1 MKTEAELGEHARA
14 DLQCRILPQPL
25 RWIPREVVTKL
36 KDRKKAFSGQTD
48 EDTWRYIY
56 GLLFPDSVHIPS
68 PCKSNSSKYLSPS
81 KSHISSNQATDY
93 DEEVALEGRD
103 VNASPTWQAIAA
115 YEEYARAHLPRL
127 VEEALETAVA
137 EQTQPIEESLRRALA
152 GIVRDCQARLA
163 QDFLHRRSAT
173 QGDNGLLPLEALP
186 SFYIE
191 PLNLADEN
199 LIFDTEYIMP
209 NDPRPSRPHTDSGY
223 GSINQALYRSSGD
236 ALEVQSLRNGTSSS
250 DDPFSDCNDTLG
262 ENMGTAN
269 TLEDGGWIA
278 MSFIDDC

>member
-1 MKTEAELGEHARA
+1 
-14 DLQCRILPQPL
+14 
-25 RWIPREVVTKL
+25 
-36 KDRKKAFSGQTD
+36 
-48 EDTWRYIY
+48 
-56 GLLFPDSVHIPS
+56 
-68 PCKSNSSKYLSPS
+68 
-81 KSHISSNQATDY
+81 
-93 DEEVALEGRD
+93 VALEGRD

-163 QDFLHRRSAT
+163 QDFLHRRSAN

-191 PLNLADEN
+191 PLNLADET
-199 LIFDTEYIMP
+199 LLFDTEYIMP

-223 GSINQALYRSSGD
+223 GSINQTIYRSSGD

-250 DDPFSDCNDTLG
+250 EDPFSDGNDILG
-262 ENMGTAN
+262 ENVGAAN
-269 TLEDGGWIA
+269 TLEDGGWTAIYRQ
-278 MSFIDDC
+278 FNDDH

>member
-1 MKTEAELGEHARA
+1 M
-14 DLQCRILPQPL
+14 
-25 RWIPREVVTKL
+25 
-36 KDRKKAFSGQTD
+36 
-48 EDTWRYIY
+48 
-56 GLLFPDSVHIPS
+56 
-68 PCKSNSSKYLSPS
+68 
-81 KSHISSNQATDY
+81 
-93 DEEVALEGRD
+93 ALEGRD

-163 QDFLHRRSAT
+163 QDFLHRRSAN

-191 PLNLADEN
+191 PLNLADET
-199 LIFDTEYIMP
+199 LLFAEYIMP

-223 GSINQALYRSSGD
+223 GSINQAIYRSSGD

-250 DDPFSDCNDTLG
+250 EDPFSDGNDILG
-262 ENMGTAN
+262 ENMGAAN
-269 TLEDGGWIA
+269 TLEDGGWTAIYRQ
-278 MSFIDDC
+278 FNDDH